1 MVPVQGV
8 PVVQVDWNVA
18 AVKVVHTEAVVHTD
32 AVVNTGEVEAPNAV
46 VVAVQTGLE
55 GGGVWNSGIWRSGG
69 E

>member
-8 PVVQVDWNVA
+8 PVVQVDWTVA
-18 AVKVVHTEAVVHTD
+18 AVKVVHTE

-55 GGGVWNSGIWRSGG
+55 GGGVWNSGIWRSGV